1 MAGAWQSE
9 LRDYL
14 SEPVLYDPSPTADG
28 SVELGAG
35 QTFSI
40 RYKVLLP
47 KRDLSMG
54 LASIAV
60 DAELTA
66 MPVKTSAN
74 IISLPAGP
82 LRVGFY
88 GHAPLDP
95 PLKLKP

>member
-1 MAGAWQSE
+1 
-9 LRDYL
+9 
-14 SEPVLYDPSPTADG
+14 
-28 SVELGAG
+28 
-35 QTFSI
+35 
-40 RYKVLLP
+40 
-47 KRDLSMG
+47 MG